1 MSYDVSFI
9 LDGLI
14 LVFLAVSI
22 FYGARLSLFFKVFR
36 EGRDGMQILIRD
48 LSVTVNKAE
57 SSVQVMKEHAKQTE
71 QEISDVIKEA
81 QFLSDELR
89 FMNET
94 GDSLANRLEKLAD
107 RNRELVDLMENA
119 GGIGTQ
125 RIVPL
130 EEPKKVS
137 PPQKLK
143 KQEVETPYR
152 APAQKKKKTP
162 NTYEGENHIDNPF
175 EINDFEI
182 DEDDEKDFLALS
194 DGAYR
199 DEDLAR
205 KSKVNT
211 EAKSKLRS
219 FAIFDKDHGQEQN
232 VTEEDDITES
242 AEHLPSRAE
251 QELYAAL
258 QRKKKVSELS

>member
-48 LSVTVNKAE
+48 LSVTINKAE
-57 SSVQVMKEHAKQTE
+57 ASVQVMKEHAKLTE
-71 QEISDVIKEA
+71 LEIRDIIKEA

-130 EEPKKVS
+130 EEP
-137 PPQKLK
+137 QKRAPKSK
-143 KQEVETPYR
+143 KQEEEPYR
-152 APAQKKKKTP
+152 APVQKKK
-162 NTYEGENHIDNPF
+162 NALNAYEGENHLNNPF

-182 DEDDEKDFLALS
+182 DDDDEKDFLALS

-219 FAIFDKDHGQEQN
+219 FAIFDKDHGQEQD
-232 VTEEDDITES
+232 EALEAEIMKS
-242 AEHLPSRAE
+242 AEHLPSLAE